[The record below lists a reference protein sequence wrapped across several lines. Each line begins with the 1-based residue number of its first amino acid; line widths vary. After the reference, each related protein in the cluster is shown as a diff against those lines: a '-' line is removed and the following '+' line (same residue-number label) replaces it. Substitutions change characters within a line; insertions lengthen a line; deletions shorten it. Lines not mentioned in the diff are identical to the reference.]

1 MNNKPWPSL
10 ICSFLWCRWVLL
22 DVCKNRDLNW
32 VSVGLRMCFG
42 WINLMSERIWE
53 NDVQF
58 IERLEKSKEGGNRG
72 SELEGDL
79 SLSFILLF
87 INAFE
92 SKSSFP
98 QRRGILV
105 GSSVWR
111 VVIVSIMALSFDSIV
126 WSSLV
131 RSLLQDVRDSND
143 SYSVKLSASLQF
155 RGLEISCG
163 FYFFWQ

>member
-1 MNNKPWPSL
+1 M
-10 ICSFLWCRWVLL
+10 
-22 DVCKNRDLNW
+22 
-32 VSVGLRMCFG
+32 
-42 WINLMSERIWE
+42 MSIYREIRE
-53 NDVQF
+53 VQ
-58 IERLEKSKEGGNRG
+58 GGREQRKRAG
-72 SELEGDL
+72 RRL

-163 FYFFWQ
+163 FYFF